1 VEEAKKNTKKKRDRR
16 EEGGERPKN
25 QWREGRRHRDKT
37 QKTDAN
43 KE

>member
-25 QWREGRRHRDKT
+25 Q
-37 QKTDAN
+37 
-43 KE
+43 